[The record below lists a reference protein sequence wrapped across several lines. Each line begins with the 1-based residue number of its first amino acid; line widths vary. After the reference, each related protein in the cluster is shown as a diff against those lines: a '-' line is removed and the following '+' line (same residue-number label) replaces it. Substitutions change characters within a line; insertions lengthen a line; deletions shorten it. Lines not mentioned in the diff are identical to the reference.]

1 MSNKRDLKKD
11 LNYVFGD
18 IIDAALLWQMANP
31 DADATKS
38 EEIIDES
45 IKGFD
50 ELIAETNKRGVENV
64 KTHFKGI
71 RQSLET
77 KATELVTKINSL

>member
-1 MSNKRDLKKD
+1 MANKRDLKKD

-31 DADATKS
+31 KGDTAAS
-38 EEIIDES
+38 EEIIDEA

-50 ELIAETNKRGVENV
+50 ELIAKTNARDVENA
-64 KTHFKGI
+64 KAHYKGI
-71 RQSLET
+71 RTSLEE
-77 KATELVTKINSL
+77 KATALVEKINKL

>member
-18 IIDAALLWQMANP
+18 IIDAALIWQIANP
-31 DADATKS
+31 GEDVAKS
-38 EEIIDES
+38 EAIIDES
-45 IKGFD
+45 IQNFD
-50 ELIAETNKRGVENV
+50 SLITEVNKRDVEN
-64 KTHFKGI
+64 KKAHFKGI

>member
-18 IIDAALLWQMANP
+18 IIDAALVWQLANP
-31 DADATKS
+31 EADAAKS

-45 IKGFD
+45 IKSFD
-50 ELIAETNKRGVENV
+50 ELIAETNKRGVENT
-64 KTHFKGI
+64 KAHFKGI

-77 KATELVTKINSL
+77 KATALVTKINSL

>member
-1 MSNKRDLKKD
+1 MANKRDLKKD
-11 LNYVFGD
+11 LNHVFGD
-18 IIDAALLWQMANP
+18 IIEASLLWQAANP

-45 IKGFD
+45 IQGFD
-50 ELIAETNKRGVENV
+50 ELIAETNKRGVENP
-64 KTHFKGI
+64 KAHFRGI

-77 KATELVTKINSL
+77 KATDLVTKINAL

>member
-18 IIDAALLWQMANP
+18 IIDAALVWQLANP
-31 DADATKS
+31 EEDATKS

-45 IKGFD
+45 IQSFD
-50 ELIAETNKRGVENV
+50 ELISEVNKNGVENT
-64 KTHFKGI
+64 KAHFKGI
-71 RQSLET
+71 RQSFET
-77 KATELVTKINSL
+77 KATELVAKINSL

>member
-18 IIDAALLWQMANP
+18 IIDAALIWQIANP
-31 DADATKS
+31 GEDATKS

-45 IKGFD
+45 IKSFD
-50 ELIAETNKRGVENV
+50 ELIVETNKRGVENP
-64 KTHFKGI
+64 KAHYKGI

-77 KATELVTKINSL
+77 KATELVAKINSL